1 MLEELKRTWSS
12 AMTWE
17 ELVDFCQRIM
27 EKRKSIRQTKG
38 IKPPRM
44 RCLKYGQ
51 ESRSDIS
58 TVSIR
63 SALFALKNNC
73 VVTSAG
79 FEELNTHP
87 HTLKSWNNLI
97 QLYEAWNEPEQAE
110 KRRAKLGQI
119 EDFEE

>member
-1 MLEELKRTWSS
+1 MWSS

-17 ELVDFCQRIM
+17 ELVDFCQRIT

-44 RCLKYGQ
+44 RCLKCGQ

-79 FEELNTHP
+79 FEELNTPP
-87 HTLKSWNNLI
+87 HMLKSWNNLI
-97 QLYEAWNEPEQAE
+97 QLYEAWNKPEKVKEWRAE
-110 KRRAKLGQI
+110 LAQI
-119 EDFEE
+119 EDFKK